1 MLRWGADGGESAGEC
16 LLVSWMPIDGCEL
29 GDCDEHPFV
38 VSAEQSRKV
47 SLFSTIISSLR
58 VLILNLIL
66 FKIFWDET
74 NLFEGG
80 LIEWLS
86 DTAILESE
94 LLDEVSLGVLLSLV
108 MGLLH
113 LGLISSDSKL
123 FSLENVLF
131 ANGSEEQ
138 TPSLLTFMITE
149 TGTAVTFGVTG
160 LGVRGGVLDMRVCKN
175 KK

>member
-1 MLRWGADGGESAGEC
+1 MFRWGADGGESAGEC
-16 LLVSWMPIDGCEL
+16 LLTSWMPIDGCEL

-94 LLDEVSLGVLLSLV
+94 LLEAVLLTLVLGVLHV
-108 MGLLH
+108 GL
-113 LGLISSDSKL
+113 SSDSKL
-123 FSLENVLF
+123 FSLEKVLF

-149 TGTAVTFGVTG
+149 TGTAVTFGITG